1 MKTMIIGLFFGKDGK
16 LSGML
21 ALAIVAAVALGCTCG
36 KDFDLSNLGSNSSNT
51 SRTASNNDPF
61 GSTTGDTEDS
71 EMPSDDLLKALVAE
85 TTADFSYAIGQDDF
99 SKIYEKASMD
109 FQSTYTQA
117 QMEDV
122 FKEFTKNKRV
132 VAPILSKAVSMEP
145 DFTSKPYI
153 RNEKGLSILV
163 TNGKYATKPVPT
175 NFEYEYVKR
184 SGDWK
189 LLKLIVKL
197 Q

>member
-1 MKTMIIGLFFGKDGK
+1 MKRIINGLLFGKDAK
-16 LSGML
+16 LSGMI
-21 ALAIVAAVALGCTCG
+21 ALSVVAVIALGCTCG
-36 KDFDLSNLGSNSSNT
+36 KDFDLSNLGSNSNS
-51 SRTASNNDPF
+51 SRTASNDAPF
-61 GSTTGDTEDS
+61 GDTTDDS
-71 EMPSDDLLKALVAE
+71 GLPSDSALKALVNE
-85 TTADFSYAIGQDDF
+85 TTADFSEAISDSDF

-109 FQSTYTQA
+109 FQSTYTQS

-132 VAPILSKAVSMEP
+132 VAPILQKATSMEP
-145 DFTSKPYI
+145 DFSSKPYI
-153 RNEKGLSILV
+153 RTEKGLSILV
-163 TNGKYATKPVPT
+163 ANGKYATKPVPT

-184 SGDWK
+184 NGDWK